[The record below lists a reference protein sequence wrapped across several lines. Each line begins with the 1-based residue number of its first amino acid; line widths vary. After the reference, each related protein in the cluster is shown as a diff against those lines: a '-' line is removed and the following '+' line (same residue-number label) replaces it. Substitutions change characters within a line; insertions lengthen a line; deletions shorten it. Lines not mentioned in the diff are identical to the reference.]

1 MPDRPNIVI
10 ITMDQLRWDALGCAG
25 NPVVQ
30 TPNIDRLA
38 REGARC
44 EHFFVQ
50 SPVCQPSRA
59 TMFTG
64 RYPRA
69 HGVKWNWHNLPD
81 RESTIAGTLSGAGY
95 HTHAIGKTHFTPLDK
110 LHGFDDR
117 FFVEGKMYSEYDEYR
132 TRLRERGLD
141 GAYFEHTRQWGNP
154 ENYGAST
161 FPLGDDNYVDTYIGR
176 NARRIISADDRAPF
190 FYWVSFCNPHM
201 PFDPPEPFDSMY
213 PPESVDVPP
222 DFPHIQHSRIPEFR
236 TSSGQRDFSAL
247 TEQKLRKVI
256 ANYYG
261 CISLVDRE
269 IGGVLDALES
279 RGVLDDTVIIFL
291 SDHGEMLGHK
301 GRLWKGRMLY
311 DHLVRVPF
319 ILRYPREIGGGQI
332 ISDLIQAT
340 DIMPTILDYAGV
352 SGAPGIQG
360 RSIRRLLRKDSVDW
374 RQWAFAEA
382 GGVKMARTHTWKLI
396 HYAGRSYGE
405 LFNLEADPLELEN
418 LYDRPEYAPKRAE
431 MAQLLLNILIE
442 TEDPLPEAAL
452 GTPYE
457 GIAGDHPQQEY
468 GGRDRESYLH

>member
-1 MPDRPNIVI
+1 MPDTPNILI
-10 ITMDQLRWDALGCAG
+10 ISMDQLRWDALGCAN

-38 REGARC
+38 REGVRC

-69 HGVKWNWHNLPD
+69 HGVKWNWHDLPN
-81 RESTIAGTLSGAGY
+81 REVSVASALGDAGY
-95 HTHAIGKTHFTPLDK
+95 HTQAIGKMHFTPLDE
-110 LHGFDDR
+110 LHGFKDR
-117 FFVEGKMYSEYDEYR
+117 LFVEGKMYSEYDEYR
-132 TRLRERGLD
+132 THLRENGLD
-141 GAYFEHTRQWGNP
+141 ESYFAHVKRWANQ
-154 ENYGAST
+154 ENFGAST
-161 FPLGDDNYVDTYIGR
+161 FPLGDEHYIDTFIGR
-176 NARRIISADDRAPF
+176 NAKRIISEDTRTPF

-213 PPESVDVPP
+213 PLDLVDVPP
-222 DFPHIQHSRIPEFR
+222 DFPHRQDSRIPEFR
-236 TSSGQRDFSAL
+236 TSSGQRDFGAL
-247 TEQKLRKVI
+247 TEQKLRRII

-279 RGVLDDTVIIFL
+279 RGVLDETVVIFL
-291 SDHGEMLGHK
+291 SDHGEMLGHR
-301 GRLWKGRMLY
+301 GRIWKGSMLY

-319 ILRYPREIGGGQI
+319 ILRYPPEIRGGQI
-332 ISDLIQAT
+332 VSDLVQAT

-352 SGAPGIQG
+352 AGPPGIQG
-360 RSIRRLLRKDSVDW
+360 RSIRRLIRKDRVDW

-382 GGVKMARTHTWKLI
+382 GGVKMARTHKWKLI
-396 HYAGRSYGE
+396 HYAGRLYGE
-405 LFNLEADPLELEN
+405 LFDLEVDPLELDN
-418 LYDRPEYAPKRAE
+418 LYDRPDYASKRAE
-431 MAQLLLNILIE
+431 MTHLLVDILIE
-442 TEDPLPEAAL
+442 SEDPLPEASL
-452 GTPYE
+452 GSPYE

-468 GGRDRESYLH
+468 GGRDREAYLR